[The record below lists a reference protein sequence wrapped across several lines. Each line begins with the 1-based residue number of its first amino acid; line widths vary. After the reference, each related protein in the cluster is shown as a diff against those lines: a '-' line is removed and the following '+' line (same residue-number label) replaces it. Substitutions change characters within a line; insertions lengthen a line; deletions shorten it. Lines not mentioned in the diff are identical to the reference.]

1 MGRWLA
7 LMVMAAVSLGAA
19 TSPGSASA
27 GADRGA
33 GIVVRVYFADQEDL
47 NQLATELDVWE
58 VNHQARYLVALLLPG
73 QQAALVAAGYRVE
86 PAPEK
91 DPRAQLLGQP
101 LAGQAGGI
109 PGFPCYRTVEETH
122 ADLEA
127 LALANPTLAEW
138 FKVGESWEKAVGG
151 GPGYDLF
158 ILKLTNRTI
167 SGPKPV
173 LALMAAIHA
182 REYTTAEMA
191 ARFAQDLVDGYATD
205 PDATWLLDHHEI
217 HILAQANPDGRKIAE
232 TGLLWRKNVDDDD
245 GCSNPDAWGTD
256 LNRNSSFQWGGGGA
270 STDPCSV
277 TYRGPAAASEPEVQA
292 AQLYLAGIFPDQR
305 GPDPD
310 DPAPADATGIFIS
323 LHSYSELVFFP
334 YGFRGTPT
342 PNDAELRTLGRRF
355 GYFNGYQVCQ
365 GGEPGCIYQTSG
377 TTDDWSYGELG
388 VASYTFELGTSFFQS
403 CSSFEN
409 AILPDHLPALCY
421 AAKSARRPYQDPL
434 GPDTLAITPLPAPV
448 VGGQPFPLT
457 ATADDTRFD
466 SNGWGTEPT
475 QNIAAARYS
484 IDTPL
489 WTSGVTHH
497 PMDPADGA
505 FDSPVE
511 ALMALVE
518 TTGLAPGRHI
528 LFVESQDADGN
539 WGVDSAAFFEIAPE
553 CSDGIDNDDDGTV
566 DFPDDPGCD
575 GTADLSERS
584 PLLACDDGTDNDS
597 DGRIDFD
604 PVTYANP
611 GDETTLPSGS
621 GDPGCFNPSW
631 FTEKPQCQD
640 GVNND
645 TGQDPDPGHIDYDG
659 GQSIHGDCSDGTCP
673 PGVSDPNGDGVAD
686 PDPQCVGLPWK
697 NKEKT
702 GICGVGAE
710 LALLLPLMWLT
721 WRRRRR
727 A

>member
-305 GPDPD
+305 GPRSSAPSGEGSATSTGTRSVRGESRAASTR
-310 DPAPADATGIFIS
+310 PREPPTTGPTVSLRWRPTPSSWAPASSSRAARSRTPSSPTTCPRSATPRNPHGGPTRIPW
-323 LHSYSELVFFP
+323 V
-334 YGFRGTPT
+334 PT
-342 PNDAELRTLGRRF
+342 PWRSRR
-355 GYFNGYQVCQ
+355 CR
-365 GGEPGCIYQTSG
+365 
-377 TTDDWSYGELG
+377 L
-388 VASYTFELGTSFFQS
+388 QS
-403 CSSFEN
+403 W
-409 AILPDHLPALCY
+409 
-421 AAKSARRPYQDPL
+421 
-434 GPDTLAITPLPAPV
+434 
-448 VGGQPFPLT
+448 VG
-457 ATADDTRFD
+457 
-466 SNGWGTEPT
+466 
-475 QNIAAARYS
+475 
-484 IDTPL
+484 
-489 WTSGVTHH
+489 
-497 PMDPADGA
+497 
-505 FDSPVE
+505 
-511 ALMALVE
+511 
-518 TTGLAPGRHI
+518 
-528 LFVESQDADGN
+528 
-539 WGVDSAAFFEIAPE
+539 
-553 CSDGIDNDDDGTV
+553 
-566 DFPDDPGCD
+566 
-575 GTADLSERS
+575 
-584 PLLACDDGTDNDS
+584 
-597 DGRIDFD
+597 
-604 PVTYANP
+604 
-611 GDETTLPSGS
+611 
-621 GDPGCFNPSW
+621 NPS
-631 FTEKPQCQD
+631 
-640 GVNND
+640 
-645 TGQDPDPGHIDYDG
+645 
-659 GQSIHGDCSDGTCP
+659 
-673 PGVSDPNGDGVAD
+673 
-686 PDPQCVGLPWK
+686 
-697 NKEKT
+697 
-702 GICGVGAE
+702 
-710 LALLLPLMWLT
+710 
-721 WRRRRR
+721 R
-727 A
+727 